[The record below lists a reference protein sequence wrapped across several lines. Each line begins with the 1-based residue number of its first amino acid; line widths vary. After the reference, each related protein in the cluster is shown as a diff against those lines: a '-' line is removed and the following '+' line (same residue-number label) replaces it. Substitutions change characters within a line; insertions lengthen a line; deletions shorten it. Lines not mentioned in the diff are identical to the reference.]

1 MSRERVPLITF
12 LQSYCVTLIVIG
24 HIPPLTH
31 YLPAYPIQFIVTWL
45 YSFVLAPFLLCSGY
59 LFCYTKSIDRLGIK
73 RYLTN
78 KAIKIIIP
86 YIILSAVA
94 FGPKVLLSRYSSR
107 PIDSFNFTN
116 FFVSILYPTH
126 FNPIAYFWFLP
137 MIIIFYC
144 LAIMIRKVNL
154 NPLNIAIITTF
165 LLLISQFNPLG
176 NTEFLSLGKAVEYFI
191 FFWFGML
198 FYHYEDRILKSV
210 VFNIYLLPIF
220 LILSLYLS
228 TDSHVNLFNVQRL
241 LGLIVSIKFGLIYCN
256 LKFKPFKYID
266 GYYYQIFL
274 LSYFFIILMKL
285 ILDNFMHLGYYPIVI
300 TTVLSGLF
308 LPILSTKIIS
318 SKIPSLKFII
328 GL

>member
-1 MSRERVPLITF
+1 MSRAKVPLITF
-12 LQSYCVTLIVIG
+12 LQSFCVTLIVIG
-24 HIPPLTH
+24 HVPPLRH
-31 YLPAYPIQFIVTWL
+31 YLPAYPLQFFVTWL

-73 RYLTN
+73 SYLTN
-78 KAIKIIIP
+78 KVIRVIIP
-86 YIILSAVA
+86 YVILSAVA

-116 FFVSILYPTH
+116 FMVSILYPTH

-137 MIIIFYC
+137 MICIMYC
-144 LAIMIRKVNL
+144 WAVMIRKINL
-154 NPLNIAIITTF
+154 NPLNILIITLL
-165 LLLISQFNPLG
+165 LLLISQFDPIR
-176 NTEFLSLGKAVEYFI
+176 NTDFLSLGKAVEYFV

-210 VFNIYLLPIF
+210 VFSTYLLPIF
-220 LILSLYLS
+220 LMLSLYLS
-228 TDSHVNLFNVQRL
+228 TVSHSDIFLVQRF

-274 LSYFFIILMKL
+274 LSYFFIIAMKL
-285 ILDNFMHLGYYPIVI
+285 ILDDFMHLGYYPIVI
-300 TTVLSGLF
+300 FVILSGLI
-308 LPILSTKIIS
+308 LPILSAKIVV
-318 SKIPSLKFII
+318 SKIPFLKPVI
-328 GL
+328 GM